1 MYFNCE
7 TVILKWTYWINIVS
21 IKILLLLSLG
31 YLSPTPSKASGRSI
45 NDPPRAR
52 QTISTLHTLRYRHQ
66 AFITFHTTQR
76 GAPNLHHPPN
86 TWPSYEDLDL
96 QFLVTKS
103 TSHHQSQ
110 SNHFKKNQNLAKSI
124 RELEIDSDSN
134 WKQLH
139 MFTPSVKLLFMS
151 YFMLTNKF
159 RRSSMFSFWWIA
171 AINQYI
177 HSCPPCYVC

>member
-1 MYFNCE
+1 MNLLNKHCKHQNSNSSLSWLS
-7 TVILKWTYWINIVS
+7 VPHP
-21 IKILLLLSLG
+21 IKGFRQVHQWSPQGRANHHQHPSHSKGPSNLHQPPLSK
-31 YLSPTPSKASGRSI
+31 SP
-45 NDPPRAR
+45 
-52 QTISTLHTLRYRHQ
+52 
-66 AFITFHTTQR
+66 
-76 GAPNLHHPPN
+76 PNHHHPPN

-110 SNHFKKNQNLAKSI
+110 SNHFKMNQNLAKSI
-124 RELEIDSDSN
+124 RELEIDSDYN

-159 RRSSMFSFWWIA
+159 KRSSMFSFWWIA
-171 AINQYI
+171 AIDQYI
-177 HSCPPCYVC
+177 HPCPPRYVC